1 MSKLDMFKRWWLSK
15 VQEKIT
21 SALRLVADLFGM
33 ASGEALT
40 KSIKTSAGTRSKD
53 KIIQSRQSSREKLL
67 SGYRDRQT
75 FNIWGTPGR
84 ENQFCLALLSVW
96 SPKSVYNDGTRGR
109 RFFWTGWQLH
119 IASMPCGK
127 FIPFGEGENESL
139 VCFDQHHAVVGFI
152 GYLLYFLVRSAS
164 SPVAGSLGAAPP
176 LVFASPLAFKLV
188 ESLGSSLVK
197 GRNSGWPGM
206 YFCKT
211 LGMLMPSSVW

>member
-1 MSKLDMFKRWWLSK
+1 MFKRWWLSK

-109 RFFWTGWQLH
+109 RFFWTGWQLQLQACH
-119 IASMPCGK
+119 VADS
-127 FIPFGEGENESL
+127 F
-139 VCFDQHHAVVGFI
+139 
-152 GYLLYFLVRSAS
+152 LLER
-164 SPVAGSLGAAPP
+164 
-176 LVFASPLAFKLV
+176 
-188 ESLGSSLVK
+188 E
-197 GRNSGWPGM
+197 RTNR
-206 YFCKT
+206 
-211 LGMLMPSSVW
+211 SSVLFNTTLLWVS